1 VKPGIVRVPGNLSK
15 DLAIGTLQGDSH
27 MSTYDTDYGLWLAE
41 QINHIKSH
49 QWEQLDADNLIAELE
64 QLNRSNK
71 RELYSYLVVVLGH
84 LLKWQYQPQ
93 DKSGS
98 WRGSIKNGR
107 KRIERLFKDQPS
119 LKPYVTEIL
128 AEAYTEASEL
138 ASDETGKPLSVF
150 PLECPYSLVQV
161 LGADFFP
168 EEDI

>member
-1 VKPGIVRVPGNLSK
+1 MAVSTASLKAAYERLQAGILR
-15 DLAIGTLQGDSH
+15 
-27 MSTYDTDYGLWLAE
+27 
-41 QINHIKSH
+41 
-49 QWEQLDADNLIAELE
+49 
-64 QLNRSNK
+64 
-71 RELYSYLVVVLGH
+71 H

-93 DKSGS
+93 GRSGS

-138 ASDETGKPLSVF
+138 ASDETEKPLSVF
-150 PLECPYSLVQV
+150 PLECPYRLVQV